1 MARKP
6 RLNTAAVLGNKHE
19 SVLLWD
25 KQKDKEKVYKA
36 ALYARLSAED
46 SGKADSESIENQI
59 SLLELFVKEN
69 MEVSSYEL
77 FVDNG
82 KSGVTFNRPAF
93 NKMMDKIKQ
102 GEINCVIVKDLS
114 RLGRNYLEAGNYL
127 EQVFPFYK
135 VRFISVLDGYD
146 SIHPG
151 ASDEGLVIPLKN
163 LINASYSKDI
173 SQKAISAIRIRMKQG
188 AYRHRYVPYGYK
200 KDPETKGHLIID
212 PDVACNV
219 KDIFKWYRQGKS
231 LGSIAGQLNKEEIP
245 CPARYQYEKGEIKEE
260 RHKNSIWT
268 SITIKRILEN
278 RIYAGDMVCGKTHSL
293 AEGGHKEQKADESR
307 CFVINNTHDAI
318 ISREEFSEVEKLR
331 EENHIK
337 WEKSNGSYGCYKPEN
352 LFKGKLRCGKCGMAM
367 KLVKRIKNKGKANER
382 RYAVYQCCG
391 YKNKSQKE
399 CSKVSIHKNEL
410 DNAVSGALQ
419 LQLKTFINTEKI
431 ISDINRTS
439 AAKSQYKNVYLQIQ
453 SKKGKI
459 TKLEN
464 MKEGLYEDF
473 KKGILDGSEYL
484 DIRRRYATE
493 SEELKKELVQL
504 ETVKKSLE
512 KDFKTEG
519 DMADLIRSMADV
531 DKITR
536 DMVVKLIESI
546 TVYEGKRISIQYTF
560 EDELKK
566 LYGILEERGD
576 ISNG

>member
-6 RLNTAAVLGNKHE
+6 RLNTAAILSDKQE

-25 KQKDKEKVYKA
+25 KQEDKEKVYKA

-46 SGKADSESIENQI
+46 SGKDDSGSIENQI

-69 MEVSSYEL
+69 IEIYSYEL

-93 NKMMDKIKQ
+93 NKMMDKIKH
-102 GEINCVIVKDLS
+102 GELNCVIVKDLS

-146 SIHPG
+146 SIHTN

-163 LINASYSKDI
+163 LINASYAKDI
-173 SQKAISAIRIRMKQG
+173 SQKATSAIEIKMKQG

-212 PDVACNV
+212 TDVACNV

-231 LGSIAGQLNKEEIP
+231 LGNIAGWLNKNNIP
-245 CPARYQYEKGEIKEE
+245 CPARYQYEKGEVKEE
-260 RHKNSIWT
+260 RHKNSVWT

-278 RIYAGDMVCGKTHSL
+278 RVYTGDMVCGKTHSH
-293 AEGGHKEQKADESR
+293 AERDYKEQKADENK
-307 CFVINNTHDAI
+307 CFITNNTHEAI
-318 ISREEFSEVEKLR
+318 ISREEFLETARLIGQ
-331 EENHIK
+331 NHIK
-337 WEKSNGSYGCYKPEN
+337 WEKINGSYSCYKPEN

-367 KLVKRIKNKGKANER
+367 KLVKRIKNKGKENER
-382 RYAVYQCCG
+382 RYAVYQCCS

-399 CSKVSIHKNEL
+399 CSKVSIHKDEL
-410 DNAVSGALQ
+410 DKAVSGALQ

-431 ISDINRTS
+431 ISGLNKTS
-439 AAKSQYKNVYLQIQ
+439 AAKSQHNKAYLQIQ
-453 SKKGKI
+453 SKKSKI
-459 TKLEN
+459 IKLEN

-473 KKGILDGSEYL
+473 KNGILDENEYL
-484 DIRRRYATE
+484 DMRYRYAKE
-493 SEELKKELVQL
+493 LEELKKETVQM
-504 ETVKKSLE
+504 EAVKKSLE
-512 KDFKTEG
+512 KDFKAEG
-519 DMADLIRSMADV
+519 NMADLIRSMADINE
-531 DKITR
+531 ITR
-536 DMVVKLIESI
+536 DMVVKLIENI
-546 TVYEGKRISIQYTF
+546 TVYEGKRISVQYTF

-566 LYGILEERGD
+566 LYNILEERED
-576 ISNG
+576 INNG